1 MRAVELRSTK
11 SDALHRTD
19 RPAQCDPVLSVEPRI
34 EAGNGS
40 IMAATNINNADREL
54 TAEDENKL
62 DRLQAILAMFA
73 EINKIIDL
81 PMMRVMALVCRH
93 EGESIKELTP
103 RTPGY
108 PLSVVSRLTLDLGA
122 GIGDERSPAHGLME
136 QRGDDPR
143 LYLTP
148 KGIEFRDR
156 LLSLLD
162 PELAQR
168 PPRRLPVE
176 GALPSPDPK

>member
-1 MRAVELRSTK
+1 MLM
-11 SDALHRTD
+11 TD
-19 RPAQCDPVLSVEPRI
+19 VA
-34 EAGNGS
+34 N
-40 IMAATNINNADREL
+40 REL

-73 EINKIIDL
+73 EINKIIDI

-93 EGESIKELTP
+93 EGENIKELTS

-162 PELAQR
+162 PELA
-168 PPRRLPVE
+168 PAP
-176 GALPSPDPK
+176 AHAASADSSPYLAPTPK

>member
-1 MRAVELRSTK
+1 MTDVANRELR
-11 SDALHRTD
+11 
-19 RPAQCDPVLSVEPRI
+19 
-34 EAGNGS
+34 
-40 IMAATNINNADREL
+40 
-54 TAEDENKL
+54 AEDENKL

-73 EINKIIDL
+73 EINKIIDI
-81 PMMRVMALVCRH
+81 PMMRAMALVCRH
-93 EGESIKELTP
+93 EGENIKELTS

-136 QRGDDPR
+136 QRGDDSR

-162 PELAQR
+162 PELAPAPVRAR
-168 PPRRLPVE
+168 PE
-176 GALPSPDPK
+176 GGLAQA